1 MSKDTLSIKMAAISQ
16 AFLRDEAEVT
26 TSLINNFPLCDSE
39 RTTVFEHACAIVSQ
53 ARYLRDQQRTLDAF
67 LAEFGLSNQEGVA
80 LMCLAEALLR
90 IPDTDTQDK
99 LIAEK
104 MKSGD
109 WASHKGR
116 SESAFVNASTWGLM
130 LTGSIVEMDKAITR
144 NPSKWMSSLI
154 ARSGEPVIRK
164 AVMQAMKI
172 MGREFVFGRNIEEG
186 LKRQKKQVQHER
198 MLSFDMLGEGARTM
212 ADAERYFSLYRDAI
226 HAVGSTVKSDGGDPH
241 DRSSISI
248 KLSALHPRYE
258 TINAERIMA
267 ELLPKL
273 VTLAEIAKSYDIQ
286 LTIDAEEADRLDLSL
301 RIFEALAR
309 EERLA
314 NWQGLGLAVQAYQK
328 RAPYVIDWLIDL
340 AHQTKRQ
347 FAVRLVKGAYWDTEI
362 KYAQELG
369 LPDYPVFTR
378 KAATDICYLYTAK
391 KMIDAPEEIY
401 SQFSTHN
408 AHTIAAISTMA
419 KGIRYEFQRLHG
431 MGTLLFEAAGKVA
444 GAPIH
449 TRTYSPVGQHE
460 DLLPY
465 LVRRLL
471 ENGANSSFINCFM
484 DADVPV
490 ETVALDPIDDIKA
503 APALRHTLIP
513 TPDKLYG
520 QERINSAG
528 CNIIDPAQSTP
539 LMTALKANIT
549 HTYEGGSIVCGKLTG
564 AAPQEVINPADTK
577 AIVGTVRN
585 AEPSDIDAALTAA
598 HAAQPA
604 WNKLGGKK
612 RADILRAIA
621 DAIEADRDTFVDLLV
636 REAGKTMADCIA
648 EIREAVDFCRYYAEQ
663 AEKHFEHGLT
673 LPGPTGES
681 NELFLGGRGTF
692 LCISPWNFPLAIFT
706 GQVVAAL
713 AAGNAVVAKP
723 AEQTPLIAWHAVNLF
738 IKAGVPADVV
748 HLLTGSGAEVGGA
761 LTADERVSG
770 VCFTG
775 STATAKQIN
784 RTLAGRDGAIVPL
797 IAETGGQNVMIVDS
811 TALPEQVCDDVILSA
826 FGSAGQ
832 RCSALRV
839 LFLQDTI
846 ADKQIEMLK
855 GALKEQRVGN
865 PALLKTDVG
874 PIIDDIAVKRLED
887 HCADMNKNAKLIA
900 KAEITAECKRGTFLA
915 PHIFEIDSLSQ
926 LSEEHFGPIL
936 HIVRFKADN
945 LTQVLTDIHATDYGL
960 TFGVHSR
967 LEARWAELFEGT
979 RCGNTY
985 INRNMTGAVVG
996 VQPFGG
1002 EGLSG
1007 TGPKAGGPH
1016 YLFRFASERTRTIN
1030 IAAIGGNADL
1040 FSMEE

>member
-1 MSKDTLSIKMAAISQ
+1 MSNNELAVKMKAIGE

-26 TSLINNFPLCDSE
+26 NSLINNFPLCESE
-39 RTTVFEHACAIVSQ
+39 RTKVFEHACAIVSQ
-53 ARYLRDQQRTLDAF
+53 SRYLRDQQRTLDVF

-104 MKSGD
+104 IKSGD

-144 NPSKWMSSLI
+144 NPSKWMNSLI

-172 MGREFVFGRNIEEG
+172 MGREFVFGRNIKEG
-186 LKRQKKQVQHER
+186 LKRQKKQPTHQR
-198 MLSFDMLGEGARTM
+198 MMSFDMLGEGARTM
-212 ADAERYFSLYRDAI
+212 ADAERYFSLYSDAI
-226 HAVGSTVKSDGGDPH
+226 HAVGSAVKSDGSDPH

-258 TINAERIMA
+258 NINAERIMA

-273 VTLAEIAKSYDIQ
+273 IDLAAIAKSYDIQ
-286 LTIDAEEADRLDLSL
+286 FTMDAEEADRLELSL
-301 RIFEALAR
+301 NIFEALAR
-309 EERLA
+309 DARLE
-314 NWQGLGLAVQAYQK
+314 NWQGLGLAVQAYSK
-328 RAPYVIDWLIDL
+328 RAPYVIDWLIEL

-419 KGIRYEFQRLHG
+419 KDIRYEFQRLHG
-431 MGTLLFEAAGKVA
+431 MGALLFEAAGKVA
-444 GAPIH
+444 GAPIR

-490 ETVALDPIDDIKA
+490 ETVALDPIDEIKA
-503 APALRHTLIP
+503 APALRHTMIP

-520 QERINSAG
+520 ASRINSAG
-528 CNIIDPAQSTP
+528 CNIMDRIQSTP
-539 LMTALKANIT
+539 LISALKANISKS
-549 HTYEGGSIVCGKLTG
+549 YQGGSIVCGKLTG
-564 AAPQEVINPADTK
+564 GEPQNVNNPADMKTT
-577 AIVGTVRN
+577 VGTVKN
-585 AEPSDIDAALTAA
+585 ARPNDIDAALTAA
-598 HAAQPA
+598 QAAQPA
-604 WNKLGGKK
+604 WNRLGGAK
-612 RADILRAIA
+612 RAEILRSIA
-621 DAIEADRDTFVDLLV
+621 NAIETDRDIFVDLLV
-636 REAGKTMADCIA
+636 REAGKTLGDCIA

-663 AEKHFEHGLT
+663 ADKHFERAT
-673 LPGPTGES
+673 ILPGPTGES
-681 NELFLGGRGTF
+681 NELFLCGRGTF

-713 AAGNAVVAKP
+713 AAGNAVIAKP
-723 AEQTPLIAWHAVNLF
+723 AEQTPLISWHAVNLF
-738 IKAGVPADVV
+738 IKAGVPVDVV
-748 HLLTGSGAEVGGA
+748 HLLCGSGAEVGGK
-761 LTADERVSG
+761 LTADERISG

-775 STATAKQIN
+775 STATAKHIN
-784 RTLAGRDGAIVPL
+784 RTLANRDGAIIPL

-811 TALPEQVCDDVILSA
+811 TALPEQVSDDVILSA

-839 LFLQDTI
+839 LFLQETI
-846 ADKQIEMLK
+846 ADKQIEILK
-855 GALKEQRVGN
+855 GALKEQRIGN
-865 PALLKTDVG
+865 PAMLKTDVG
-874 PIIDDIAVKRLED
+874 PIIDNIALKRLED
-887 HCADMNKNAKLIA
+887 HCADMEQQGKLIA
-900 KAEITAECKRGTFLA
+900 KAEITPECKSGTFLA
-915 PHIFEIDSLSQ
+915 PHIFEIDSLNQ
-926 LSEEHFGPIL
+926 LKEEHFGPIL

-945 LTQVLTDIHATDYGL
+945 LAQVLADINATGYGL

-967 LEARWAELFEGT
+967 LEARWRELFEGT

-1040 FSMEE
+1040 FSMKE